1 MVKRLLIV
9 GAGEAGRMLAREV
22 GTRARDH
29 YLAVGFLDDAP
40 DLAGKSVDGL
50 AVVGATGQLVDVVR
64 AQRVDEVL
72 IAVPS
77 AGREFVR
84 RMVVLCRD
92 AGVAYRIAPGLLEII
107 KGPVHLEQIRDV
119 RPEDLLGRETVEFDE
134 AEIARFLDG
143 RTVLVTGAGGS
154 IGGEIC
160 RQVARFEVERL
171 ILLGRGENQ
180 VYEIE
185 RELRA
190 LYPARDVVP
199 VIVDVRDATALARA
213 FADYRPDIVY
223 HAAAHKH
230 VHYMEAFPAEAVKNN
245 IVGTSNVIDAAYAS
259 GVARVVML
267 STDKAARPGGVMGA
281 SKRFAEYLM
290 ASRSNPDGGP
300 KLISVRFGNVL
311 ASRGS
316 VVPLFIM
323 QIRAGG
329 PVTVSHEDA
338 TRYFMSLKEACML
351 VIQASLM
358 GEGGEIF
365 ILRMGEPIRIA
376 ELARDL
382 IALSGLKAGSDIRI
396 EFTGLRPGEKLHESL
411 IAEGEEAIPSR
422 HEHILRTEPKLPA
435 RARIDAALEVL
446 TTLAASGD
454 DESIRA
460 ELARAIADA
469 SLSGGDTGKRAA
481 AGKAKPVKR
490 A

>member
-22 GTRARDH
+22 GSRAREQ
-29 YLAVGFLDDAP
+29 YLALGFLDDAP
-40 DLAGKSVDGL
+40 QLAGQTVDGL
-50 AVVGATGQLVDVVR
+50 QVLGSTRELVAIAR
-64 AQRVDEVL
+64 AHQADEVL

-84 RMVVLCRD
+84 RMVALCRD

-160 RQVARFEVERL
+160 RQVGRFDVKRL
-171 ILLGRGENQ
+171 VLLGRGENQ
-180 VYEIE
+180 IYEIE

-190 LYPARDVVP
+190 LYPARDIVP
-199 VIVDVRDATALARA
+199 VIVDVRDAAALARA
-213 FADYRPDIVY
+213 FDQYRPDIVY

-230 VHYMEAFPAEAVKNN
+230 VHYMESFPAEAVKNN
-245 IVGTSNVIDAAYAS
+245 IAGTSNVIESARAA

-281 SKRFAEYLM
+281 SKRFCEFLM
-290 ASRSNPDGGP
+290 ASRSDPAGT

-316 VVPLFIM
+316 VVPLFIA

-358 GEGGEIF
+358 GDGGEIF
-365 ILRMGEPIRIA
+365 ILQMGEPIRIA

-396 EFTGLRPGEKLHESL
+396 EFSGLRPGEKLHESL
-411 IAEGEEAIPSR
+411 IADDEEVAPSR
-422 HEHILRTEPKLPA
+422 HEHILCTRPKLPA
-435 RARIDAALEVL
+435 RARIDAALEKLVA
-446 TTLAASGD
+446 LAAAGD
-454 DESIRA
+454 DDSIRA

-469 SLSGGDTGKRAA
+469 TLAGGST
-481 AGKAKPVKR
+481 VKTKSAR
-490 A
+490 QA

>member
-1 MVKRLLIV
+1 MAKRLLIV

-22 GTRARDH
+22 GTRARDQ
-29 YLAVGFLDDAP
+29 YDAVGFLDDDPKLVGRA
-40 DLAGKSVDGL
+40 VDGL
-50 AVVGATGQLVDVVR
+50 PVLGATGTLADIVR

-84 RMVVLCRD
+84 RVVALCRD

-119 RPEDLLGRETVEFDE
+119 RPEDLLGRESVEFDE
-134 AEIARFLDG
+134 KEIARFLDG

-160 RQVARFEVERL
+160 RQVGRFEVKRL
-171 ILLGRGENQ
+171 VLLGRGENQ
-180 VYEIE
+180 IYEIE
-185 RELRA
+185 RELRT
-190 LYPARDVVP
+190 LYPSREVIP
-199 VIVDVRDATALARA
+199 SIVDVRDVDALTRE
-213 FADYRPDIVY
+213 FAAHRPEIVY

-245 IVGTSNVIDAAYAS
+245 ILGTRNVIDAAYAT

-281 SKRFAEYLM
+281 TKRFAEYLM
-290 ASRSNPDGGP
+290 AARSNPVASP

-316 VVPLFIM
+316 VVPLFIS

-338 TRYFMSLKEACML
+338 SRYFMSLKEACML

-382 IALSGLKAGSDIRI
+382 IALSGLKAGTDIRI
-396 EFTGLRPGEKLHESL
+396 EFTGLRPGEKLHEAL
-411 IAEGEEAIPSR
+411 IAEGEEAIASR
-422 HEHILRTEPKLPA
+422 HAHILRTAPKLPP
-435 RARIDAALEVL
+435 RAVLEAALEKL
-446 TTLAASGD
+446 EALAQSGD
-454 DESIRA
+454 GDAIRA
-460 ELARAIADA
+460 ELGRVIGDA
-469 SLSGGDTGKRAA
+469 GWTGGAA
-481 AGKAKPVKR
+481 TAGSKKPASR
-490 A
+490 S

>member
-1 MVKRLLIV
+1 MIKRLLIV

-40 DLAGKSVDGL
+40 ALQGQRVDGL
-50 AVVGATGQLVDVVR
+50 TVLGPTSDLPVVVKSHT
-64 AQRVDEVL
+64 VDEVL

-77 AGREFVR
+77 AGRDFVR
-84 RMVVLCRD
+84 RMVALCRD

-119 RPEDLLGRETVEFDE
+119 RPEDLLGRESVEFDQG
-134 AEIARFLDG
+134 EIARFLNR

-160 RQVARFEVERL
+160 RQVGRFDVKRL
-171 ILLGRGENQ
+171 VVLGRGENQ
-180 VYEIE
+180 IYEIE
-185 RELRA
+185 RELRS
-190 LYPARDVVP
+190 LYPTRDILP
-199 VIVDVRDATALARA
+199 VIVDVRDADALARE
-213 FADYRPDIVY
+213 FAIHRPEIVY

-230 VHYMEAFPAEAVKNN
+230 VHYMEAYPAEAVKNN
-245 IVGTSNVIDAAYAS
+245 IVGTKNVIDAAYAT

-267 STDKAARPGGVMGA
+267 STDKAAHPGGIMGA
-281 SKRFAEYLM
+281 TKRFAEYLM
-290 ASRSNPDGGP
+290 AAHNNSKGAP

-316 VVPLFIM
+316 VVPLFIT

-351 VIQASLM
+351 VVQASLM

-365 ILRMGEPIRIA
+365 ILRMGEPIRIV

-382 IALSGLKAGSDIRI
+382 IALSGLKAGTDIRI
-396 EFTGLRPGEKLHESL
+396 EFTGLRPGEKMHESL
-411 IAEGEEAIPSR
+411 VADGEDVQASS
-422 HEHILRTEPKLPA
+422 HECILRTTPNLPA
-435 RARIDAALEVL
+435 RAVLDAAYQH
-446 TTLAASGD
+446 LAAAAAAGD
-454 DESIRA
+454 ADTIRNQ
-460 ELARAIADA
+460 LASVIAD
-469 SLSGGDTGKRAA
+469 SDFSGGRAA
-481 AGKAKPVKR
+481 ARSHSKGKS
-490 A
+490 

>member
-9 GAGEAGRMLAREV
+9 GAGEAGRMLAREI

-29 YLAVGFLDDAP
+29 YLTIGFLDDAP
-40 DLAGKSVDGL
+40 ALAGKQVDGVGVL
-50 AVVGATGQLVDVVR
+50 GATTDLTAVVR
-64 AQRVDEVL
+64 SHHVDEVL

-77 AGREFVR
+77 ADREFVR
-84 RMVVLCRD
+84 RMVSLCRD

-119 RPEDLLGRETVEFDE
+119 RPEDLLGRETVEFDD

-160 RQVARFEVERL
+160 RQVGRFDVERL
-171 ILLGRGENQ
+171 VLAGRGENQ
-180 VYEIE
+180 IYEIE

-190 LYPARDVVP
+190 RYPSRDIVP
-199 VIVDVRDATALARA
+199 VIVDVRDAGALARV
-213 FADYRPDIVY
+213 FAAHTPEIVY

-245 IVGTSNVIDAAYAS
+245 ILGTRNVIDAAYAT

-290 ASRSNPDGGP
+290 ASRNNPDGNP
-300 KLISVRFGNVL
+300 KLVSVRFGNVL

-316 VVPLFIM
+316 VVPLFIA
-323 QIRAGG
+323 QIRNGG

-338 TRYFMSLKEACML
+338 TRYFMSQKEACLL

-365 ILRMGEPIRIA
+365 ILQMGAPIRIA

-382 IALSGLKAGSDIRI
+382 IALSGFKSGSEIRI

-411 IAEGEEAIPSR
+411 IADGEETVPSR
-422 HEHILRTEPKLPA
+422 HEHILCTTPKLPA
-435 RARIDAALEVL
+435 RSRLDATLAKLEA
-446 TTLAASGD
+446 LAASGD
-454 DESIRA
+454 DDAIRA

-469 SLSGGDTGKRAA
+469 SLSGGEAVDRSRER
-481 AGKAKPVKR
+481 KAKPVKHP
-490 A
+490 

>member
-40 DLAGKSVDGL
+40 AMAGQSVDGL
-50 AVVGATGQLVDVVR
+50 PVLGATAALPDTVR
-64 AQRVDEVL
+64 AHHVDEVL

-84 RMVVLCRD
+84 RMVASCRD
-92 AGVAYRIAPGLLEII
+92 AGVPYRIAPGLLEII
-107 KGPVHLEQIRDV
+107 KGPVHLEQIRDA
-119 RPEDLLGRETVEFDE
+119 RPEDLLGRETVEFDD

-160 RQVARFEVERL
+160 RQVGRFAVKRL

-180 VYEIE
+180 IYEIE

-199 VIVDVRDATALARA
+199 VIADVRDAAALARA
-213 FADYRPDIVY
+213 FQLHRPDIVY

-245 IVGTSNVIDAAYAS
+245 IVGTRNVIDAAYAA

-281 SKRFAEYLM
+281 SKRLAEYLM
-290 ASRSNPDGGP
+290 AARSNASGSP

-316 VVPLFIM
+316 VVPLFM
-323 QIRAGG
+323 TQIRAGG

-365 ILRMGEPIRIA
+365 ILQMGEPIRIA

-382 IALSGLKAGSDIRI
+382 IALCGFKAGRDIRI

-411 IAEGEEAIPSR
+411 IADGEEVQPSR
-422 HEHILRTEPKLPA
+422 HAHILRTAPKVPS
-435 RARIDAALEVL
+435 RARLDAVVDALSA
-446 TTLAASGD
+446 LAAAGD
-454 DESIRA
+454 EDAIRA
-460 ELARAIADA
+460 ELARAVEDTGVAADA
-469 SLSGGDTGKRAA
+469 HEAKR
-481 AGKAKPVKR
+481 VKR
-490 A
+490 S